1 MSAARSWEAL
11 RDPGKD
17 QIMLENAKRSMRQ
30 EIHRLQAQQFEM
42 INEYGFIYR
51 HMRVAYDTLMRD
63 IKKLHNSIRS
73 IEKQESES

>member
-1 MSAARSWEAL
+1 
-11 RDPGKD
+11 
-17 QIMLENAKRSMRQ
+17 MLENAKRSMRQ
-30 EIHRLQAQQFEM
+30 EIHRLQDQQFEM

-51 HMRVAYDTLMRD
+51 HMRAAYDTLMRD